1 MRTITMTAVRPPELP
16 ASRSFHGRN
25 RTNETNP
32 FGVSGSET
40 LLGSGPGATFFGA
53 QVPTRCG
60 TAHVSSVRR
69 ARGPGS
75 CSLGQGADA
84 RARALRTPGPG
95 GRRGAAWGAGG
106 GAARPFKPFR
116 AAPTAAAR
124 DRTTRGG
131 AGYGC
136 GGALRG
142 GA

>member
-1 MRTITMTAVRPPELP
+1 MCTTTMTAVRPPELP

-25 RTNETNP
+25 RANETIL
-32 FGVSGSET
+32 SGISVSET
-40 LLGSGPGATFFGA
+40 QLGCRRHILDA
-53 QVPTRCG
+53 QVPRRCG
-60 TAHVSSVRR
+60 AAHVSSVRR
-69 ARGPGS
+69 ARGLGS

-84 RARALRTPGPG
+84 RARATRTPGPG

-124 DRTTRGG
+124 ERTTRGG
-131 AGYGC
+131 ARLGG

-142 GA
+142 GPGS